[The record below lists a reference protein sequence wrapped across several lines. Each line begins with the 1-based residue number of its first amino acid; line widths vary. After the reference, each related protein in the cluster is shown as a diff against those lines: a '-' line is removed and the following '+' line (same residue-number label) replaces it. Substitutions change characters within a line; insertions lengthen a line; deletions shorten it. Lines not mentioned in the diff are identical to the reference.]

1 MKKLASFT
9 FGAAFGALL
18 VTGWKNKEKVVAVG
32 KRAIDYGKEKI
43 SGLMN
48 QSSEEAAE
56 TTQEVETTAEETK

>member
-48 QSSEEAAE
+48 QSGEEST
-56 TTQEVETTAEETK
+56 TTQKVEAPAEEMK

>member
-32 KRAIDYGKEKI
+32 KRTVDYTKEKI

-48 QSSEEAAE
+48 HSSEEATE
-56 TTQEVETTAEETK
+56 TTKVETPAEETK

>member
-18 VTGWKNKEKVVAVG
+18 VTGWKNKEKVISVG
-32 KRAIDYGKEKI
+32 KRAIDYGRDKI

-48 QSSEEAAE
+48 QADEEATE
-56 TTQEVETTAEETK
+56 TTQEVETPVEETK